1 MEQNENKPIYD
12 SSKSN
17 FFPNNSQNNDINI
30 QTQNI
35 NSIPQQNETFSSN
48 QIHFNQPHGAQ
59 ELNLPQPQQ
68 GAQGFNFNF
77 NFFSQQNNQNNQSES
92 ESQKSFLEK
101 VNSTAS
107 DVIDFIK
114 SKAPPIPTNII
125 PKKLLDNV
133 DPLTIIS
140 EIKME
145 NFDKIVKN
153 AIKDIDCL
161 KLEKTQLNDLTILVT
176 ISNPRQ
182 INNSLFSTNYIL
194 YDISTPKFNWIVN
207 RRYSDFI
214 WLKDCLKN
222 LFPGDI
228 LPILPKKKLGNRRFE
243 QDFLN
248 KRTKGLEKFLNEI
261 INNEKYKS
269 TEVLNIFLS
278 CNERNIFEQQMKTIS
293 PKLLQKQNVYNIQ
306 NFEGKNKIINLNID
320 NEKDIISNF
329 NSVYTFLSGQN
340 ELLANLEKNLSYYK
354 KCMAEA
360 CHFLE
365 EVENNFSKLS
375 MMLTKV
381 NISEKMNN
389 VYENYEIFF
398 KNWKRVQ
405 ANQCVIIKDMIKN
418 FFKDVKNKSGALIEN
433 LEKAQ
438 NFQDEYLAQKTKLMA
453 KKELLW
459 KQMDVSKWELTQNEQ
474 IDSNRLFH
482 DKLYAQDKMCFK
494 ESLDLNIKGELLG
507 YYCYHNYINFKLLMD
522 ELNKNYVTNISD
534 FSNQIYPSLTDGINV
549 WSDLV
554 THINKK

>member
-1 MEQNENKPIYD
+1 MKENENKPIYD

-17 FFPNNSQNNDINI
+17 FFANNSQHNDINV
-30 QTQNI
+30 QSQNI
-35 NSIPQQNETFSSN
+35 NTIPQKTESLSSN
-48 QIHFNQPHGAQ
+48 QIHFNQQ
-59 ELNLPQPQQ
+59 QPQQ
-68 GAQGFNFNF
+68 GAQNFIF
-77 NFFSQQNNQNNQSES
+77 NFFSQQNNQKNQQKS

-114 SKAPPIPTNII
+114 SKAPPLPTNII
-125 PKKLLDNV
+125 PKKLMDNV

-161 KLEKTQLNDLTILVT
+161 KLEKTKLNDLTILVK

-194 YDISTPKFNWIVN
+194 YDVSTPQFNWIVN

-214 WLKDCLKN
+214 WLKDCLKY

-228 LPILPKKKLGNRRFE
+228 LPILPKKKIGNRRFE

-261 INNEKYKS
+261 IKNEKYKC

-293 PKLLQKQNVYNIQ
+293 QKLLQKQNVYNIQ

-320 NEKDIISNF
+320 NEKDMISNF
-329 NSVYTFLSGQN
+329 NSIYTFLNGQN
-340 ELLANLEKNLSYYK
+340 ELLGNLQKNLSNYK

-365 EVENNFSKLS
+365 ETENIFSKLA

-381 NISEKMNN
+381 NISEKMSN

-398 KNWKRVQ
+398 KNWKRIQ
-405 ANQCVIIKDMIKN
+405 ANQCIIIKDMIKN
-418 FFKDVKNKSGALIEN
+418 FFKEVNIKSGALVEN
-433 LEKAQ
+433 FEKTQ
-438 NFQDEYLAQKTKLMA
+438 NFQEEYLSQKTKLMA

-459 KQMDVSKWELTQNEQ
+459 KQMDVSKWELSQNEQ

-494 ESLDLNIKGELLG
+494 ESLDINIKGELLG
-507 YYCYHNYINFKLLMD
+507 YYFYHNYINFKFLMD
-522 ELNKNYVTNISD
+522 ELNNNYIANIND

-549 WSDLV
+549 WSHLA